1 MADLKAMR
9 EELRALRKDSV
20 KPVSRMRKADI
31 ASEIQRLK
39 GVREETPI
47 SAATISAPPK
57 KSKSAVE
64 TIKEAKK
71 MEFPVAPVS
80 HESKPK
86 SGKSSA
92 GKKVE
97 DHSEMKA
104 KAEKKKSKLE
114 RLMQLMEMSDSE

>member
-1 MADLKAMR
+1 MADLKALR
-9 EELRALRKDSV
+9 DELRALRKDSV

-39 GVREETPI
+39 GTREETPI
-47 SAATISAPPK
+47 SAATVSAPPK

-80 HESKPK
+80 HESKKK
-86 SGKSSA
+86 SAPGGSAKKS
-92 GKKVE
+92 E
-97 DHSEMKA
+97 DHSEKVM

-114 RLMQLMEMSDSE
+114 KLMAMLSESEDE